1 MEHKKEITML
11 HEVVNTYKE
20 ENEKLKK
27 KIEELEDGENTLNMI
42 DKLNK
47 EFDEL
52 QEENEKNKEK
62 VIFLEA
68 LAINFKERSELMFEK
83 NMTCMSYYRKFIE
96 KMEELTQG
104 AFYAAN
110 GSDLQVAIRDQGRF
124 NFDLLRIMNSPD
136 SDDDDDS

>member
-1 MEHKKEITML
+1 
-11 HEVVNTYKE
+11 
-20 ENEKLKK
+20 
-27 KIEELEDGENTLNMI
+27 
-42 DKLNK
+42 
-47 EFDEL
+47 
-52 QEENEKNKEK
+52 
-62 VIFLEA
+62 
-68 LAINFKERSELMFEK
+68 
-83 NMTCMSYYRKFIE
+83 MTCMSYYRKFIE